1 MSTRATYQF
10 ITESSDVTVYIHHD
24 GYPQGAAQYLN
35 EAMTAEKF
43 IRKNEKSEITFS
55 HESHADTEYRYT
67 IENNI
72 ITVER
77 SHFDTEIRA
86 CKWVNVC
93 RMLTNDFIKEYMFQ
107 KAKRGFGPTTKERGI
122 QK

>member
-1 MSTRATYQF
+1 MSTRATYRF
-10 ITESSDVTVYIHHD
+10 ITECSDVTIYIHHD

-43 IRKNEKSEITFS
+43 IRKNENAEITIS

-67 IENNI
+67 IVNAHWAYNDLAHI
-72 ITVER
+72 IKVER

-93 RMLTNDFIKEYMFQ
+93 RMLTNDFIKEYMF
-107 KAKRGFGPTTKERGI
+107 
-122 QK
+122 

>member
-10 ITESSDVTVYIHHD
+10 ITECSDVTVYIHHD

-43 IRKNEKSEITFS
+43 IRKNENAEITIS

-67 IENNI
+67 IENHI

-93 RMLTNDFIKEYMFQ
+93 RMLTNDFIKEYMF
-107 KAKRGFGPTTKERGI
+107 
-122 QK
+122 

>member
-10 ITESSDVTVYIHHD
+10 ITDFSDVTCYIHHD

-43 IRKNEKSEITFS
+43 IRKNEKAEITIS

-67 IENNI
+67 IGDNF
-72 ITVER
+72 ITAER

-86 CKWVNVC
+86 CRWVVVC
-93 RMLTNDFIKEYMFQ
+93 KMMKNDFIKEYMF
-107 KAKRGFGPTTKERGI
+107 
-122 QK
+122 